1 MRKLGIVAI
10 VLAGLWSG
18 YWVLGARA
26 TGTALG
32 AWIDARAAEGW
43 VAEYGDIATTGYPAR
58 FETAITGLE
67 LADPATGVAWS
78 APAFRILM
86 DSHRPNRI
94 TAVWPESQTVASPFE
109 RVTITSAEMTAQV
122 AFDPGTSLTLNT
134 SEAALRDLHMVSTA
148 GWQAALAQG
157 TLTTTQAAAENHHDI
172 RFQATGLQPADALR
186 GTLDPA
192 GILPPTIETL
202 RLDATLGFDAPWD
215 RFAIERARP
224 GITAVDLRELRARW
238 GQMDLRASGNL
249 TVDADGVPE
258 GRITVRAENW
268 RQMLDMARAAGLI
281 PEALVPTAARALEL
295 LAGLSGAP
303 ETLDAPLSFQRGY
316 VSFGPIP
323 LGPAPRLVLR

>member
-18 YWVLGARA
+18 YWMLGARA
-26 TGTALG
+26 TGAALA
-32 AWIDARAAEGW
+32 AWMDARAAEGW
-43 VAEYGDIATTGYPAR
+43 VADYEDIATAGFPAR

-78 APAFRILM
+78 APDFRILM

-94 TAVWPESQTVASPFE
+94 TAVWPESQIVASPFE
-109 RVTITSAEMTAQV
+109 RITLTSGAMSAQV
-122 AFDPGTSLTLNT
+122 AFDPGTSLTLNAA
-134 SEAALRDLHMVSTA
+134 EATLRDLHLVSTA
-148 GWQAALAQG
+148 GWQAALAEG
-157 TLTTTQAAAENHHDI
+157 TLTTTQAEADHHHDI
-172 RFQATGLQPADALR
+172 LFQASGLQPADALR

-202 RLDATLGFDAPWD
+202 HLDATLGFDAPWD

-224 GITAVDLRELRARW
+224 GMTAIELRQLQARW
-238 GQMDLRASGNL
+238 GQMDLRATGSL
-249 TVDADGVPE
+249 TVTPEGVPE

-281 PEALVPTAARALEL
+281 PEALLPTAARALEL
-295 LAGLSGAP
+295 LAGLSGTP
-303 ETLDAPLSFQRGY
+303 DTLDAPLSFQRGY